1 LGYRNGAG
9 LERVRE
15 RERVRVG
22 IEEGERM
29 RE

>member
-1 LGYRNGAG
+1 LGYRNGVRLA
-9 LERVRE
+9 RVRE
-15 RERVRVG
+15 RVRVRVG